1 MADVARAAGVSL
13 KTVSRVVNH
22 EPHTRPEVVE
32 RVTRAIAELGWV
44 AHGGARAM
52 RTGRT
57 DRIAIAV
64 SSLENPSTTMLVEA
78 LAAEAGRR
86 GLAVGLEPTHN
97 DPERAARVLASCG
110 RLYDGVLVLGEA
122 AAGVSPDAAPGAV
135 VTVQGAHRGPGR
147 VGSDLDAAAGV
158 LVRHVATMR
167 RRRVV
172 LLGLAPREPAGGAE
186 EADGGTT
193 LIDAVRRALPQP
205 PVAVLALREDS
216 RATGAEA
223 AETLLGDHPDA
234 DAVLCET
241 DEIALGLLS
250 ALARRGV
257 PLPGRIAITGFGA
270 TEDGRYTTPSLTT
283 VDPGYPV
290 LAREALDA
298 LEARLAGRPVEI
310 RRPTPIELIR
320 RESTLGT
327 VLG

>member
-1 MADVARAAGVSL
+1 MADVAREAGVSL
-13 KTVSRVVNH
+13 KTVSRVVNR

-57 DRIAIAV
+57 GRIAIAV
-64 SSLENPSTTMLVEA
+64 SSLANPTTTMLVEA
-78 LAAEAGRR
+78 LVAEAGRR
-86 GLAVGLEPTHN
+86 GLTVGLEPTHD
-97 DPERAARVLASCG
+97 DPQRAERVLAACG
-110 RLYDGVLVLGEA
+110 RLYDGALILGGA
-122 AAGVSPDAAPGAV
+122 AAGVSLADVSGTV
-135 VTVQGAHRGPGR
+135 VTVQGAQRGPDHL
-147 VGSDLDAAAGV
+147 GSDLDAAAGV
-158 LVRHVATMR
+158 LVRHIATMR

-172 LLGLAPREPAGGAE
+172 LLGVEPP
-186 EADGGTT
+186 GGTAAGAVT
-193 LIDAVRRALPQP
+193 LIDALDRAFADP
-205 PVAVLALREDS
+205 PVAVLMAPEGTRE
-216 RATGAEA
+216 AGAAA

-283 VDPGYPV
+283 VDPGYPL
-290 LAREALDA
+290 LAREALDV
-298 LEARLAGRPVEI
+298 LDARLAGRPAEV

>member
-1 MADVARAAGVSL
+1 MADVAREAGVSL
-13 KTVSRVVNH
+13 KTVSRVVNR

-57 DRIAIAV
+57 GRIAIAV
-64 SSLENPSTTMLVEA
+64 SSLANPTTTMLVEA
-78 LAAEAGRR
+78 LVAEAGRR
-86 GLAVGLEPTHN
+86 GLTVGLEPTHD
-97 DPERAARVLASCG
+97 DPERAERVLAACG
-110 RLYDGVLVLGEA
+110 RLYDGVLVLGGA
-122 AAGVSPDAAPGAV
+122 AAGVSLAGVGGTV
-135 VTVQGAHRGPGR
+135 VTVQGARRGPDHL
-147 VGSDLDAAAGV
+147 GSDLDAAAGV

-172 LLGLAPREPAGGAE
+172 LLGVERASDA
-186 EADGGTT
+186 EADATAVT
-193 LIDAVRRALPQP
+193 LVDAVARALAEP
-205 PVAVLALREDS
+205 PVAVLTVAEGTRE
-216 RATGAEA
+216 AGAAA

-283 VDPGYPV
+283 VDPGYPL
-290 LAREALDA
+290 LAREAFDVLD
-298 LEARLAGRPVEI
+298 ARLAGRPAEA